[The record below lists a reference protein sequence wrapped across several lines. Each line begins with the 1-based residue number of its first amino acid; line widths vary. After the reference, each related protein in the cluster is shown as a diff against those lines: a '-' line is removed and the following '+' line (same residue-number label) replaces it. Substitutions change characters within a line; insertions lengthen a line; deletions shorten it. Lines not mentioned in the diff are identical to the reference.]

1 MTLVVDA
8 SVATKWF
15 VAEPDSPDARALLI
29 SGEALIAPDLVVAE
43 ACNVAWK
50 KRRAGQITP
59 AQAADLAAEIGRFF
73 DTLIALE
80 SLAPRAL
87 AIADDLAHPVYDCF
101 YLALAEQ
108 AAARLVTADARL
120 LRRLQGTPWQALA
133 VRLGDA
139 AP

>member
-15 VAEPDSPDARALLI
+15 VAKPDSPDARALLI

-59 AQAADLAAEIGRFF
+59 AQAAELAAEVGRFL
-73 DTLIALE
+73 DALIA
-80 SLAPRAL
+80 
-87 AIADDLAHPVYDCF
+87 
-101 YLALAEQ
+101 Q
-108 AAARLVTADARL
+108 AS
-120 LRRLQGTPWQALA
+120 QAN
-133 VRLGDA
+133 RPGDA